1 MSWGAVAG
9 AGISLIGGYLSSKK
23 NKKANN
29 QALDAQQQAYERN
42 TANLQPYMNFG
53 TQWLDVLSQLNNGN
67 FGKFYESP
75 EYQFT
80 RQQGINAQDASAASR
95 GNLFGGAHSRDLT
108 KYASGL
114 ASQEYGN
121 FYNRIANSANM
132 GFGAAQALT
141 GVNQNLA
148 NAQGN
153 AAWNRA
159 DNSNSLIGLGTGLAG
174 NLLNNYFGSRQAQ
187 PNSGS
192 RNSSYNSLFSGQVGS
207 GQGSSYNFGNNVGNF
222 ANWGY

>member
-9 AGISLIGGYLSSKK
+9 AAVSAVGGYISSRK

-29 QALDAQQQAYERN
+29 QALDAQQQAYEKN
-42 TANLQPYMNFG
+42 TANLRPYMDFG
-53 TQWLDVLSQLNNGN
+53 TQYLDVLNQLNNGN

-75 EYQFT
+75 DYQFT

-108 KYASGL
+108 NYASGR

-121 FYNRIANSANM
+121 FYNRIANSANL
-132 GFGAAQALT
+132 GLGAAQSLT
-141 GVNQNLA
+141 GINQNLA

-174 NLLNNYFGSRQAQ
+174 NLLNNYFGQQQAQ
-187 PNSGS
+187 ASGGS
-192 RNSSYNSLFSGQVGS
+192 RNSSYGYGNQSKG

>member
-9 AGISLIGGYLSSKK
+9 AAVTAVGGYLSSKK

-29 QALDAQQQAYERN
+29 SALDAQQQAYERN

-67 FGKFYESP
+67 YGKFYESP

-132 GFGAAQALT
+132 GLGAAQALT

-174 NLLNNYFGSRQAQ
+174 NLLNNYFGQQQAQ
-187 PNSGS
+187 ASGGS
-192 RNSSYNSLFSGQVGS
+192 RNSSYGYGNQAKG

-222 ANWGY
+222 GYWG

>member
-1 MSWGAVAG
+1 MSWVKVAG
-9 AGISLIGGYLSSKK
+9 SAVTAVGGYLSSKK

-29 QALDAQQQAYERN
+29 SALDAQRQAYERN

-67 FGKFYESP
+67 YGKFYESP

-132 GFGAAQALT
+132 GLGAAQALT

-174 NLLNNYFGSRQAQ
+174 NLLNDYFGRKQAQ
-187 PNSGS
+187 ASGGS
-192 RNSSYNSLFSGQVGS
+192 RNSSYGDGNQAKG
-207 GQGSSYNFGNNVGNF
+207 GQGSSYNFGY
-222 ANWGY
+222 WG